1 MSIISHIVNHLNSLI
16 QCRTI
21 SVDLISNI
29 LRKQLSTTYWSLER
43 CSLRLVN
50 RTYVDAVTQCWQTL
64 TFHKLKFNIVYHTT
78 LFIFWKGSTIIRK
91 KNESENV
98 TNQQHKTFKR
108 YSAINTMTTYYVPRS
123 RKFVQKFTF
132 SIVNSVIKI

>member
-21 SVDLISNI
+21 SVDLTSKYFAETII
-29 LRKQLSTTYWSLER
+29 YDVLER

-64 TFHKLKFNIVYHTT
+64 TFHKLKYNIGGCRSPN
-78 LFIFWKGSTIIRK
+78 FAKDCIKSTIHGLL
-91 KNESENV
+91 SV
-98 TNQQHKTFKR
+98 TKGAGKR
-108 YSAINTMTTYYVPRS
+108 S
-123 RKFVQKFTF
+123 
-132 SIVNSVIKI
+132 